1 MTEDLM
7 LGEDGSVPIESA
19 AELMHIE
26 VRAIRQWS
34 AIGSIEI
41 ERRGDVE
48 LVHLGQ
54 VQALARSPVAVGE
67 GTEIRRGGLRGLLR
81 EAKAVDARSVAGLQ
95 ALARERETADN

>member
-1 MTEDLM
+1 M
-7 LGEDGSVPIESA
+7 LGDDGSVPIESA

-26 VRAIRQWS
+26 VRAIREWS

-41 ERRGDVE
+41 ERRGGVD

-54 VQALARSPVAVGE
+54 VRALARPPVAVGDRKA
-67 GTEIRRGGLRGLLR
+67 IPQGGLRGLLR
-81 EAKAVDARSVAGLQ
+81 GAGTVDAKSVAGLQ